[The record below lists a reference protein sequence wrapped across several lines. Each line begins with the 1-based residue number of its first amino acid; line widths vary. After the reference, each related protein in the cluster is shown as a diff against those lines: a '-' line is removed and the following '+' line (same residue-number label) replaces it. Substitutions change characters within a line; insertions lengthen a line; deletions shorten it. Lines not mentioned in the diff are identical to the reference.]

1 MKSPFSNIS
10 LSRYFKAKKFGVVV
24 KIYICI
30 FYSVISDVL
39 KASWVLNLRLL
50 RISQKAQRRQQ
61 RETQVIREPLPHWT
75 TVSCGICDM
84 SIVNFIIQGTLLGA
98 GVLILV
104 LILLYWIRWT
114 KEKCQRRKRDEINR
128 DFSDDERENVEVDI
142 EAGDTDS
149 GMV

>member
-1 MKSPFSNIS
+1 
-10 LSRYFKAKKFGVVV
+10 
-24 KIYICI
+24 
-30 FYSVISDVL
+30 
-39 KASWVLNLRLL
+39 
-50 RISQKAQRRQQ
+50 
-61 RETQVIREPLPHWT
+61 
-75 TVSCGICDM
+75 M

-114 KEKCQRRKRDEINR
+114 KEKCHGRKRDEINR
-128 DFSDDERENVEVDI
+128 DSSDDERENVEVDI

>member
-1 MKSPFSNIS
+1 MSN
-10 LSRYFKAKKFGVVV
+10 
-24 KIYICI
+24 
-30 FYSVISDVL
+30 
-39 KASWVLNLRLL
+39 
-50 RISQKAQRRQQ
+50 
-61 RETQVIREPLPHWT
+61 
-75 TVSCGICDM
+75 M